1 MSRCKTV
8 SFFYSLIPLS
18 RWRALLIRRHI
29 EGCAHCQAG
38 LASRAESRSLFVQE
52 GEVGGEGVL
61 WTKIGPRLAPEA
73 AAPKETAWTAPSPIF
88 RGWGWAAAAAFLAV
102 LITGVLLI
110 RDFRPERTAPV
121 AAVAAR
127 FELEYVRIGGQPAD
141 TVVYQP
147 HGSDMIIVWAGTTY

>member
-18 RWRALLIRRHI
+18 RWRAFLIRRHI

-38 LASRAESRSLFVQE
+38 LASRAESRSLFVQ
-52 GEVGGEGVL
+52 GEAIGGEGVL
-61 WTKIGPRLAPEA
+61 WTKIELRLAPEA
-73 AAPKETAWTAPSPIF
+73 AGPKEKALGVLSLVL
-88 RGWGWAAAAAFLAV
+88 RRWGWAAAAAFLAV

-110 RDFRPERTAPV
+110 KDFRPERTASV
-121 AAVAAR
+121 AAVPAR
-127 FELEYVRIGGQPAD
+127 FELGYVRIAGQPAD

-147 HGSDMIIVWAGTTY
+147 HGSDMIIVWAGKGQ

>member
-8 SFFYSLIPLS
+8 SFFYNLIPLS
-18 RWRALLIRRHI
+18 RWRAFLIRRHI

-38 LASRAESRSLFVQE
+38 LPSRAESRSLFVQE
-52 GEVGGEGVL
+52 RAVGGEGVL
-61 WTKIGPRLAPEA
+61 WTKIGPRLAPDA
-73 AAPKETAWTAPSPIF
+73 AGKKETARTAPIF
-88 RGWGWAAAAAFLAV
+88 RRWGWAVAAAFLAV

-110 RDFRPERTAPV
+110 KDFRPEGTV
-121 AAVAAR
+121 AATAVPAR

-147 HGSDMIIVWAGTTY
+147 HGSDMIIVWAGKGQ